1 MTIEGP
7 DAAQTWRGL
16 GYGLLGVAMF
26 SVTLPATRIAVAH
39 WDPVIIGL
47 GRALVAAA
55 LAGIVLIVTRQAR
68 PHGKQWGLL
77 AITSMGVIFGFPLLS
92 AIAMQHVPAAHG
104 GVVLGVLP
112 LATAAGGVLF
122 ARERPSAGFWVLAA
136 LGSAAVVV
144 FSLWDGGGSIHAAD
158 ILLFVAVAAAG
169 IGYAAGAV
177 LARDMGGWQVICW
190 ALVISIPGLLP
201 PVLWVLPALTL
212 DVSWAVWGSFAYVA
226 VFSQFVGFFAWY
238 RGLAL
243 GGVAQVGQ
251 IQLLQPFMTILFAAL
266 LLGENLTWR
275 TIGFASLVVLIVWG
289 GRRMPVAIRPAE
301 R

>member
-1 MTIEGP
+1 MTSASI
-7 DAAQTWRGL
+7 DTATVWRGMA
-16 GYGLLGVAMF
+16 YGLLGVGIF

-39 WDPVIIGL
+39 WDPVVIGL
-47 GRALVAAA
+47 GRALVAAG
-55 LAGIVLIVTRQAR
+55 LAGVVLIATRSPRPRGRQWSTLAVTA
-68 PHGKQWGLL
+68 L
-77 AITSMGVIFGFPLLS
+77 GVIFGFPLLS

-104 GVVLGVLP
+104 GVVLGILP

-122 ARERPSAGFWVLAA
+122 ARERPSLGFWGVAL

-144 FSLWDGGGSIHAAD
+144 FSLWDGGGSVHFAD
-158 ILLFVAVAAAG
+158 ILLFLAVASAG

-177 LARDMGGWQVICW
+177 LAREMGGWQVICW
-190 ALVISIPGLLP
+190 ALVLSIPALLP
-201 PVLWVLPALTL
+201 PVLWVLPDLDLT
-212 DVSWAVWGSFAYVA
+212 VAWPTWAAFAYVA

-243 GGVAQVGQ
+243 GGVSRVGQ
-251 IQLLQPFMTILFAAL
+251 VQLLQPFMTIAFAAVLLGEVLTWQTVGFAAL
-266 LLGENLTWR
+266 
-275 TIGFASLVVLIVWG
+275 VVAIVWV